1 MFFSK
6 TSVLIALA
14 CLASTA
20 NADCGTDVTSTE
32 FSTFYAGLTND
43 YDYTKFP
50 QECVDVGG
58 DIFTYSGTTTCS
70 GAVTQIDREI
80 FCAPVSCTASDGI
93 ASLPF
98 VLAAGAGAG
107 CTGDYTYEGLGNDGT
122 PASVQCRLLDMKEL
136 GAGAGCTGDY
146 TYEGLGNG
154 TPASVQC
161 RLLDMNRIEDAANF
175 VEFVTARIAGE
186 ANAGDY
192 SALPPL
198 CDAMKD
204 AHYFTFSGTQTCTDG
219 TSDLTDVPMCL
230 PESCTDGDEA
240 TLAEMVAIVEKDIY
254 DSISKSCTV
263 TGLTFDGLDDHDTSG
278 AFFPAATSVVT
289 AGMATIVAGLAA
301 AI

>member
-20 NADCGTDVTSTE
+20 NADCETDVTSTE

-107 CTGDYTYEGLGNDGT
+107 CTGDYTYEGLGN
-122 PASVQCRLLDMKEL
+122 
-136 GAGAGCTGDY
+136 
-146 TYEGLGNG
+146 G

-161 RLLDMNRIEDAANF
+161 RLLDMNRIGDGGEDEANF
-175 VEFVTARIAGE
+175 EEFVTARIAGE

-254 DSISKSCTV
+254 DSISKSSCTV